1 MSAYAD
7 LGTLWINIGA
17 KNKTGEEFDKIRQS
31 AAKVGKDVEA
41 LGKKFTNYLTLPLI
55 GLGALAINE
64 FAKFES
70 SMSKVQATTQA
81 TSSEMAI
88 LTAKA
93 RELGKSTIYSAED
106 VAEAM
111 NYMAMAGWDTSQII
125 DGLGGVLDLA
135 AASGGDLATVSDIVT
150 DALTA
155 FGLGASDTTDFVD
168 LLANVARTA
177 NTNVELLGES
187 FKYVAPVSASLG
199 ITAEQTALALGLLA
213 NNGIKGSQ
221 AGTTLRAA
229 LNQLIKPSNEA
240 AKLMK
245 QYGIAVQTADD
256 GSVDLMAT
264 IGSLKQGI
272 SGLSREQQ
280 AQVISTLV
288 GTEAMSGM
296 MALINSTEADVNKLT
311 EATTNYSGSAK
322 EMAET
327 MNNNVKGNLN
337 ELKSAFS
344 ELLIVVGEN
353 LVPIF
358 TKLIEKA
365 TEVVEWFG
373 SLDEGTQGFI
383 VKMGLLSAAIGP
395 VVSTIGKLISG
406 GEGLIKVF
414 TAGAGGAGGFATAL
428 GGVSTAGGATGALGV
443 LSSLASFL
451 TGPWGLAIG
460 AGGLA
465 LAGLNMYMQE
475 TATMTFD
482 ETVQSIQ
489 GLSDETQQMV
499 IEVTEDWATLTT
511 NVSDYLTDIE
521 SRTEENLTTINE
533 TMNTKTAELIELE
546 QQKLEERKQ
555 LFGDYT
561 QWTTEEGALFY
572 EEVLSQDQQS
582 TQDRI
587 DELNRLNEERQM
599 LIANYDSMTYEEQL
613 AANARIAEIN
623 NEFCAEE
630 IGLKARTADEILA
643 LIESKGALTEA
654 AQIEFAQHEIQR
666 ANEVRDAAISA
677 ADEEYEA
684 RVLAVANMKGLSE
697 EQKSQMIRDAQ
708 DIRTQTVS
716 EANEQKRE
724 VVDVLGKT
732 YPELY
737 KILDYN
743 TGEMSNRW
751 QQFGKQMVSD
761 HEGEMHNLDLIMAE
775 SVGNAH
781 DVYTDMKKGVNE
793 NLKDINKEQK
803 KVGEQATKMG
813 DNIKSSGKV
822 SADGLKKPIEKVE
835 TLHKKIDLLPSKK
848 TVSVTVNETTN
859 KRTKVYASENVAR
872 SYALRDAIGTH
883 DFEGLY
889 NLTAFN
895 TGFNPSDEIAK
906 YENNEKVTNNTQ
918 AISTKNLEGKL
929 DKLLKYIK
937 EFGSMKVFLDKYTL
951 VGELAP
957 EMSKEIAKGVRFR

>member
-41 LGKKFTNYLTLPLI
+41 LGKKFTNYLTLPLTGI
-55 GLGALAINE
+55 GALAINE

-229 LNQLIKPSNEA
+229 LNQLIKPSTEA

-296 MALINSTEADVNKLT
+296 MALINSSEADVNKLT

-337 ELKSAFS
+337 KLKSAFS

-373 SLDEGTQGFI
+373 SLDEGTQEFI
-383 VKMGLLSAAIGP
+383 VKTGLLSAAIGP
-395 VVSTIGKLISG
+395 VVSTVGKLLSG
-406 GEGLIKVF
+406 GEGLVKVF
-414 TAGAGGAGGFATAL
+414 ATGASGAGGFATAL

-475 TATMTFD
+475 TATLTFD
-482 ETVQSIQ
+482 ETVQNIQ
-489 GLSDETQQMV
+489 GLSDETQKMV
-499 IEVTEDWATLTT
+499 IEVTDDWATLTT
-511 NVSDYLTDIE
+511 NISDYLTDIE

-533 TMNTKTAELIELE
+533 TMNVKTDELIALE
-546 QQKLEERKQ
+546 QQKLEERKL
-555 LFGDYT
+555 LFSDYT

-572 EEVLSQDQQS
+572 EQVLSQDQES
-582 TQDRI
+582 TQSRI
-587 DELNRLNEERQM
+587 DELNSLNEERQT
-599 LIANYDSMTYEEQL
+599 LIANYDSMTFEEQL
-613 AANARIAEIN
+613 AANARIAQIN

-630 IGLKARTADEILA
+630 IGLKARTADELLA

-654 AQIEFAQHEIQR
+654 AQIEFAQKEIQR

-708 DIRTQTVS
+708 DIRTQTVR

-761 HEGEMHNLDLIMAE
+761 HEGEMHNLDLIMAK
-775 SVGNAH
+775 SVGNVH
-781 DVYTDMKKGVNE
+781 DVYTGMKKGVNE
-793 NLKDINKEQK
+793 NLKSINKEQK

-872 SYALRDAIGTH
+872 SYVLRDAIGAQ

-895 TGFNPSDEIAK
+895 TGFNPGDEITK
-906 YENNEKVTNNTQ
+906 YESNEKMRDNNQ
-918 AISTKNLEGKL
+918 IFSTKNLEEKL
-929 DKLLKYIK
+929 DKLLTYMK
-937 EFGSMKVFLDKYTL
+937 EYGSMKVFLDKYTL

-957 EMSKEIAKGVRFR
+957 EMSKELAKGVRFR

>member
-41 LGKKFTNYLTLPLI
+41 LGKKFTNYLTLPLTGI
-55 GLGALAINE
+55 GALAINE

-229 LNQLIKPSNEA
+229 LNQLIKPSTEA

-245 QYGIAVQTADD
+245 QYGIAVRTADD

-296 MALINSTEADVNKLT
+296 MALINSSEADVNKLT

-337 ELKSAFS
+337 KLKSAFS

-395 VVSTIGKLISG
+395 VLSIVGKLTSALTPVNQAFATTG
-406 GEGLIKVF
+406 GTVVKTVIPAL
-414 TAGAGGAGGFATAL
+414 TGAGGLIPSLTSL
-428 GGVSTAGGATGALGV
+428 VSC
-443 LSSLASFL
+443 L
-451 TGPWGLAIG
+451 TGPV
-460 AGGLA
+460 GLA
-465 LAGLNMYMQE
+465 LAGGVAGFMALNHHAKETAVLSFDDTLKNIEGLSTE
-475 TATMTFD
+475 TATMVSNIKTQW
-482 ETVQSIQ
+482 EE
-489 GLSDETQQMV
+489 LRKETQLLMDNQG
-499 IEVTEDWATLTT
+499 
-511 NVSDYLTDIE
+511 
-521 SRTEENLTTINE
+521 TI
-533 TMNTKTAELIELE
+533 
-546 QQKLEERKQ
+546 
-555 LFGDYT
+555 
-561 QWTTEEGALFY
+561 TEEGLQSLIEKYNLHFAQLIQLEQERGADRLTWLQERYDEAEGEQKEYYGRLLADEQMALENSVATHEKNREEILQIISDLSEGKITNVQEAMTRIQEIIDESSQAEIQNSIDKGEELLAIAQNFDALDESLRAERASQVIKDANTLRDEKIEAAKAAY
-572 EEVLSQDQQS
+572 DEEVKYIMGLKTESKEGIQAMLSDAESRKNEEIRLAHEQKMGV
-582 TQDRI
+582 
-587 DELNRLNEERQM
+587 LNELGSAWPELSKIIDYETGEINGSWTQM
-599 LIANYDSMTYEEQL
+599 LRGITSSHETEMQTLVIAAGKDLGDVQGYYND
-613 AANARIAEIN
+613 
-623 NEFCAEE
+623 
-630 IGLKARTADEILA
+630 
-643 LIESKGALTEA
+643 
-654 AQIEFAQHEIQR
+654 
-666 ANEVRDAAISA
+666 
-677 ADEEYEA
+677 
-684 RVLAVANMKGLSE
+684 LSE
-697 EQKSQMIRDAQ
+697 RAQ
-708 DIRTQTVS
+708 
-716 EANEQKRE
+716 
-724 VVDVLGKT
+724 
-732 YPELY
+732 
-737 KILDYN
+737 
-743 TGEMSNRW
+743 
-751 QQFGKQMVSD
+751 
-761 HEGEMHNLDLIMAE
+761 EG
-775 SVGNAH
+775 
-781 DVYTDMKKGVNE
+781 
-793 NLKDINKEQK
+793 LKDINKEQK

-872 SYALRDAIGTH
+872 SYVLRDAIGAQ

-918 AISTKNLEGKL
+918 AISTKNLEEKL

-937 EFGSMKVFLDKYTL
+937 EFGSLKVFLDKYTL

-957 EMSKEIAKGVRFR
+957 EMSKELAKGVRFR

>member
-1 MSAYAD
+1 MSVYAD

-41 LGKKFTNYLTLPLI
+41 LGKKFTNYLTLPLTGI
-55 GLGALAINE
+55 GALAINE

-229 LNQLIKPSNEA
+229 LNQLIKPSTEA

-296 MALINSTEADVNKLT
+296 MALINSSEADVNKLT

-337 ELKSAFS
+337 KLKSAFS

-395 VVSTIGKLISG
+395 VVSTVGKLLSG
-406 GEGLIKVF
+406 GEGLVKVF
-414 TAGAGGAGGFATAL
+414 ATGATGAGGFATAL

-475 TATMTFD
+475 TATLTFD
-482 ETVQSIQ
+482 ETVQNIQ
-489 GLSDETQQMV
+489 GLSDETQKMV
-499 IEVTEDWATLTT
+499 IEVTDDWATLTT
-511 NVSDYLTDIE
+511 NISDYLTDIE

-533 TMNTKTAELIELE
+533 TMNVKTDELIALE
-546 QQKLEERKQ
+546 QQKLEERKL
-555 LFGDYT
+555 LFSDYT

-572 EEVLSQDQQS
+572 EQVLSQDQES
-582 TQDRI
+582 TQSRI
-587 DELNRLNEERQM
+587 DELNRLNEERQT
-599 LIANYDSMTYEEQL
+599 LIANYDSMTFEEQL
-613 AANARIAEIN
+613 AANARIAQIN

-630 IGLKARTADEILA
+630 IGLKARTADELLA

-654 AQIEFAQHEIQR
+654 AQIEFAQKEIQR

-697 EQKSQMIRDAQ
+697 EQRSQMIRDAQ
-708 DIRTQTVS
+708 DIRTQTVR

-761 HEGEMHNLDLIMAE
+761 HEGEMHNLDLIMAK
-775 SVGNAH
+775 SVGNVH

-793 NLKDINKEQK
+793 NLKSINKEQK

-813 DNIKSSGKV
+813 DNIKSSGKI

-859 KRTKVYASENVAR
+859 KRTKVYATENVAR
-872 SYALRDAIGTH
+872 SYVLRDAIGAQ

-895 TGFNPSDEIAK
+895 TGFNPGDEIAK
-906 YENNEKVTNNTQ
+906 YESNEKMRDNNQ
-918 AISTKNLEGKL
+918 IFSTKNLEEKL
-929 DKLLKYIK
+929 DKLLTYMK
-937 EFGSMKVFLDKYTL
+937 EYGSMKVFLDKYTL

-957 EMSKEIAKGVRFR
+957 EMSKELAKGVRFR